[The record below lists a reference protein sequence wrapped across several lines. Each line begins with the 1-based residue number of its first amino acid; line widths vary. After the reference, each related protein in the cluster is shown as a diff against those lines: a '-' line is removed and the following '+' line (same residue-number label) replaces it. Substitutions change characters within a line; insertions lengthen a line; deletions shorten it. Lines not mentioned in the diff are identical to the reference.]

1 MEETTNMNL
10 NDIVSIISTEQKE
23 ATEAN
28 EEKKADFSSNEIDYL
43 KSKEELRQAK
53 LQNDILAETLEKLR
67 QDRDERKDYASMIF
81 NFMCWYL
88 FAVFFIIVFNGITI
102 NNFVVSENIILALLG
117 TTAVEII
124 GTFGFV
130 AKYLFEYKS
139 KG

>member
-1 MEETTNMNL
+1 MEEATNMKL
-10 NDIVSIISTEQKE
+10 NDIVNIISTEQKE
-23 ATEAN
+23 TTEAN
-28 EEKKADFSSNEIDYL
+28 EEKEADFSSNEIGYL
-43 KSKEELRQAK
+43 KAQEEIRKLH
-53 LQNDILAETLEKLR
+53 LQNDLLEESLEKLK

-88 FAVFFIIVFNGITI
+88 FAVFFIIILNGITI
-102 NNFVVSENIILALLG
+102 NNFVVSENVILALLG
-117 TTAVEII
+117 TTAVEVI